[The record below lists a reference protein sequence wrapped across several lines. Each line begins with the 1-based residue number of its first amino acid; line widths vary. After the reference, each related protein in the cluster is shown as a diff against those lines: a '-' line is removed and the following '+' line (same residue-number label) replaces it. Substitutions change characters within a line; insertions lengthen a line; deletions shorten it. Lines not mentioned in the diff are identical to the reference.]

1 MNFKSVLADCGVT
14 LNLSELAKIV
24 KIYPLDSSNKIR
36 YDAFLDAL
44 QLATS
49 EEHSPIAY

>member
-1 MNFKSVLADCGVT
+1 MNFKNVLADCGII

-36 YDAFLDAL
+36 YGAVLEAL
-44 QLATS
+44 QIATG
-49 EEHSPIAY
+49 E